1 MTASDETALAAFV
14 SIMAVLGAVCA
25 VFCFFACVMHAMNA
39 HFRLGAG
46 GQRTGAASPGDVPRA
61 PGGLVRF

>member
-1 MTASDETALAAFV
+1 MAPDETAFAAFV

-25 VFCFFACVMHAMNA
+25 IFCFFACVMHAVNA

-46 GQRTGAASPGDVPRA
+46 GQGTREASPGDVPRA